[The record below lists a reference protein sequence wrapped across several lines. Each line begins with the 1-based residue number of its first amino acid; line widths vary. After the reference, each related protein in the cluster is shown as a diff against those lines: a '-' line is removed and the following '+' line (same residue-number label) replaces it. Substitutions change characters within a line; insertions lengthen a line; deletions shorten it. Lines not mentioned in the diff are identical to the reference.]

1 MLSTKLPQQHS
12 VKIKQATLE
21 QATWRYAVY
30 GIPYTLIPEARSFL
44 PDAQLYE
51 YPSIQF
57 SVCEK
62 PPRYAIQIHD
72 ILCIRHF
79 EHN

>member
-51 YPSIQF
+51 HPCYKF
-57 SVCEK
+57 CENT
-62 PPRYAIQIHD
+62 PWNAIQIHD